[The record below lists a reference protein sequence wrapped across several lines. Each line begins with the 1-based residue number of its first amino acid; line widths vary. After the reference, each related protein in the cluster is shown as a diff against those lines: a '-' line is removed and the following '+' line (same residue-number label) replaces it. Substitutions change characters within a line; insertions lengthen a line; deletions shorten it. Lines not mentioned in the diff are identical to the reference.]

1 MITFNINKFR
11 AINDAEIKLDGITV
25 VAGENG
31 SGKSTLSRL
40 LYHTIKISK
49 EYNVLVRDNLVEELR
64 EIVSALRTI
73 IRDMQMF
80 DRQDN
85 QSSIRLS
92 QSSLHIKENE
102 DLMDYYYRL
111 SAHIDSINNH
121 IRILLDKQSSM
132 DNKSYN
138 RKSLGNRSIIRAER
152 YIKLLSNLIDNSEE
166 ILDIDI
172 IFDKLKGIILTKIND
187 SIRSI
192 EYRPI
197 GLFRK
202 EISSIFSQKMDNAKF
217 NLCELDIPI
226 TDWDNKTLREPS
238 IIQNSVYIDTPMAI
252 GYHLDVGGYGY
263 WNDLIYILKNT
274 KPNYSTSSN
283 VETIFQ
289 NISENNIVSG
299 QVYFNDDIVSQE
311 FVYKRNDGQI
321 FNLEECATGIK
332 AFGILQMLLR
342 NGVLSKNTLLIID
355 EPEAHLHPQW
365 IVEYARII
373 VLMHKLIG
381 VKFFIASHNPD
392 MVSAIRYIAEKEGI
406 LDSVSYYLANKTA
419 DYSYTCKFLGV
430 DIDPIFES
438 FNIALDRINQYG
450 QID

>member
-1 MITFNINKFR
+1 MITFNINEFR
-11 AINDAEIKLDGITV
+11 AINNAEVQLDGITV

-49 EYNVLVRDNLVEELR
+49 EYNALVRDNLVEELR
-64 EIVSALRTI
+64 DIVSALRTI
-73 IRDMQMF
+73 IRDMQIF

-85 QSSIRLS
+85 RSSIRLS
-92 QSSLHIKENE
+92 QLSLNLKEDE

-111 SAHIDSINNH
+111 SAHIDSIDNH
-121 IRILLDKQSSM
+121 IRILLDKQSNM
-132 DNKSYN
+132 DNRPYN
-138 RKSLGNRSIIRAER
+138 KRSIIRAEH
-152 YIKLLSNLIDNSEE
+152 YIKLLSNLIDNSD
-166 ILDIDI
+166 IMLDAEI
-172 IFDKLKGIILTKIND
+172 IFNKLKDIVLTKIKA
-187 SIRSI
+187 SIKNI

-197 GLFRK
+197 WLFRK
-202 EISSIFSQKMDNAKF
+202 EISSIFSQKMDDAKF
-217 NLCELDIPI
+217 NFCEYDNPI
-226 TDWDNKTLREPS
+226 TDWDNKILREPS
-238 IIQNSVYIDTPMAI
+238 IIQNSIYIDTPMAI
-252 GYHLDVGGYGY
+252 GYHLDVRGYGY
-263 WNDLIYILKNT
+263 WNDLIYTLKNT
-274 KPNYSTSSN
+274 KPNYSTSTN
-283 VETIFQ
+283 VETLFQ
-289 NISENNIVSG
+289 NISGDNIVSG

-365 IVEYARII
+365 IVEYARMI

-381 VKFFIASHNPD
+381 IKFFIASHNPD

-406 LDSVSYYLANKTA
+406 LDSVSYYLANKTK
-419 DYSYTCKFLGV
+419 DYSYTYESLGV

>member
-1 MITFNINKFR
+1 MITFNINEFR
-11 AINDAEIKLDGITV
+11 AINNAEVQLDGITV

-49 EYNVLVRDNLVEELR
+49 EYNALVRDNLVEELR
-64 EIVSALRTI
+64 DIVSALRSI

-92 QSSLHIKENE
+92 QLSLNLKEDE

-111 SAHIDSINNH
+111 SAHIDSIDDH
-121 IRILLDKQSSM
+121 IRILHDKQSSM
-132 DNKSYN
+132 DNRSHSK
-138 RKSLGNRSIIRAER
+138 RSIIRVER
-152 YIKLLSNLIDNSEE
+152 YIKLLSNLIDNSDE
-166 ILDIDI
+166 ILNTEI
-172 IFDKLKGIILTKIND
+172 IFNKLKNIILTKIND
-187 SIRSI
+187 SIKNI

-202 EISSIFSQKMDNAKF
+202 EISSIFSQKMDDAKF
-217 NLCELDIPI
+217 NFCEYDNPI
-226 TDWDNKTLREPS
+226 TDWDNKILREPS
-238 IIQNSVYIDTPMAI
+238 IIQNSIYIDTPMAI

-263 WNDLIYILKNT
+263 WNDLIYTLKNT
-274 KPNYSTSSN
+274 KPNYSTSTN
-283 VETIFQ
+283 VETLFQ
-289 NISENNIVSG
+289 NISGDNIVSG

-311 FVYKRNDGQI
+311 FVYKRNDGQT

-406 LDSVSYYLANKTA
+406 LDSVSYYLANKTEG
-419 DYSYTCKFLGV
+419 YSYTYKSLGV

>member
-1 MITFNINKFR
+1 MITFNINEFR
-11 AINDAEIKLDGITV
+11 AINNAEVQLDGITV

-49 EYNVLVRDNLVEELR
+49 EYNALVRDNLVEELR
-64 EIVSALRTI
+64 DIVSALRTI
-73 IRDMQMF
+73 IRDMQIF

-85 QSSIRLS
+85 RSSIRLS
-92 QSSLHIKENE
+92 QLSLNLKEDE

-111 SAHIDSINNH
+111 SAHIDSIDNH
-121 IRILLDKQSSM
+121 IRILRNKQSSM
-132 DNKSYN
+132 DN
-138 RKSLGNRSIIRAER
+138 RSLSKRSIIRVER

-166 ILDIDI
+166 ILDTEI
-172 IFDKLKGIILTKIND
+172 IFNKLKDIILTKIND
-187 SIRSI
+187 SIKNV

-226 TDWDNKTLREPS
+226 TDWSNKTLREPS

-252 GYHLDVGGYGY
+252 GYHRDIGGYDY
-263 WNDLIYILKNT
+263 WNDLIYTLKNT
-274 KPNYSTSSN
+274 KPNYSTSTN
-283 VETIFQ
+283 VETLFQ
-289 NISENNIVSG
+289 NISGDNIVSG

-406 LDSVSYYLANKTA
+406 LDSVSYYLANKTEG
-419 DYSYTCKFLGV
+419 YSYTYKFLGV

>member
-1 MITFNINKFR
+1 MITFNINEFR
-11 AINDAEIKLDGITV
+11 AINNAEVQLDGITV

-49 EYNVLVRDNLVEELR
+49 EYNALVRDNLVEELR
-64 EIVSALRTI
+64 NIVSALRSI

-92 QSSLHIKENE
+92 QLSLNLKEDE
-102 DLMDYYYRL
+102 DLTDYYYRL
-111 SAHIDSINNH
+111 SAHIDSIDNH
-121 IRILLDKQSSM
+121 IRILRNKQSSM
-132 DNKSYN
+132 DNRFQSK
-138 RKSLGNRSIIRAER
+138 RSIIRVER

-166 ILDIDI
+166 ILDTEI
-172 IFDKLKGIILTKIND
+172 IFNKLKDIILTKIND
-187 SIRSI
+187 SIKNV

-226 TDWDNKTLREPS
+226 TDWSNKTLREPS

-252 GYHLDVGGYGY
+252 GYHQDVGGYGY
-263 WNDLIYILKNT
+263 WNDLIYTLKNT
-274 KPNYSTSSN
+274 KPNYSTSTN
-283 VETIFQ
+283 VETLFQ
-289 NISENNIVSG
+289 NISGDNIVSG

-365 IVEYARII
+365 IVEYARMI

-381 VKFFIASHNPD
+381 IKFFIASHNPD

-406 LDSVSYYLANKTA
+406 LDSVSYYLANKTK
-419 DYSYTCKFLGV
+419 DYSYTYESLGV